1 MLHTGSTLQE
11 LLQSVIEIVNK
22 AENPTM
28 TSGGGIDEYQLFQKM
43 EELRRSVEH
52 LGVEMAGLHQH
63 EALKQMGSNLEAI
76 ALMLTRILEG
86 DDDRL
91 MERLKAKVKATYAD
105 ERGMLVE
112 FVQWAEKQEAD
123 FAEGLVDRF
132 LEEVGDT

>member
-63 EALKQMGSNLEAI
+63 EALKQMGNNLEAI